1 MAKRQRNDHDEKNA
15 FFFNNNGPNSGA
27 APLPF
32 FPYVQNRNHPF
43 VSNMASCNYAARVY
57 PTSNTGDV
65 NSPLQ
70 KRMRVQVDEN
80 GQKENQPGGTSKFI
94 LLANEVANAVVKR
107 DNIDDTLGHLNK
119 LQLFITSE
127 NNDLGCIMKGS
138 PASASGGDLSD
149 AGTLHW
155 MNNFLFLQ
163 IGYLSSFQK
172 DTGKAPGSRV
182 TEGPWSK
189 YATSLMK
196 GTVEILAHLQEYNYR
211 RHCTGRKTSP
221 HYQAGFGYGGNTPMT
236 VPSFQL
242 SEVEITECSN
252 VLSKVLRR
260 TLDMIQHSLV
270 KGKDLSDCISTL
282 RHCVDIFCYF
292 QRSMYMCLPALKSDE
307 NTVSNL
313 VRVVAEV
320 SGNAKLAKEG
330 GDVLDKIASLF
341 RSLSTRNGF
350 DLEQPPSVLASICS
364 DIIRYCSQSVKATD
378 NAVPSFNV
386 DENHAFFMDFLEKLR
401 FALQSRDDSVQQK
414 WHLLFRSMEL
424 MIRTA
429 SRNTKLIKS
438 ILTCLKYFSMSR
450 HIVPFLSNDKQLVS
464 SIAITVISPCASPK
478 QKDQH
483 KSQSLDLEAMNCIT
497 ALASKLVS
505 LPTSVFANNGC
516 SNVIDVLF
524 TIAGPKPSS
533 RIQSEVVKGLRLFI
547 RNHTKEIH
555 SALAKM
561 PDPQTTSFLHWMI
574 NIPANKKASRSVKQA
589 AITFVLE
596 LLFSQD
602 FEFGSKLYA
611 VVLDA
616 AQELMQ
622 CEESACEVQIVRILA
637 TKVKQRD
644 RLESLANDTSFL
656 STMLDAATNDKQAP
670 SIRENAMLIIK
681 LVSTKMEIAQ
691 KLAGMEDFARCALKF
706 LSFDGNGV
714 CSLYRQYIVETVMQV
729 SGFPQGKKELS
740 ANTELTRA
748 LLLFARKMREDRND
762 VVAGD
767 IDKSGPGK
775 EPILSKSRILKIA
788 EDLALMN

>member
-1 MAKRQRNDHDEKNA
+1 
-15 FFFNNNGPNSGA
+15 
-27 APLPF
+27 
-32 FPYVQNRNHPF
+32 
-43 VSNMASCNYAARVY
+43 
-57 PTSNTGDV
+57 
-65 NSPLQ
+65 
-70 KRMRVQVDEN
+70 
-80 GQKENQPGGTSKFI
+80 
-94 LLANEVANAVVKR
+94 
-107 DNIDDTLGHLNK
+107 
-119 LQLFITSE
+119 
-127 NNDLGCIMKGS
+127 
-138 PASASGGDLSD
+138 
-149 AGTLHW
+149 
-155 MNNFLFLQ
+155 
-163 IGYLSSFQK
+163 
-172 DTGKAPGSRV
+172 
-182 TEGPWSK
+182 
-189 YATSLMK
+189 
-196 GTVEILAHLQEYNYR
+196 
-211 RHCTGRKTSP
+211 
-221 HYQAGFGYGGNTPMT
+221 
-236 VPSFQL
+236 
-242 SEVEITECSN
+242 
-252 VLSKVLRR
+252 
-260 TLDMIQHSLV
+260 
-270 KGKDLSDCISTL
+270 
-282 RHCVDIFCYF
+282 
-292 QRSMYMCLPALKSDE
+292 
-307 NTVSNL
+307 
-313 VRVVAEV
+313 
-320 SGNAKLAKEG
+320 
-330 GDVLDKIASLF
+330 
-341 RSLSTRNGF
+341 
-350 DLEQPPSVLASICS
+350 
-364 DIIRYCSQSVKATD
+364 
-378 NAVPSFNV
+378 
-386 DENHAFFMDFLEKLR
+386 MDFLEKLR
-401 FALQSRDDSVQQK
+401 FALRSRDDSVQQK